1 MCGGGLERDPASSLD
16 SIQGHTGEA
25 PDPTFSPT
33 SLLTPR
39 KRAASTAKRRLALSV
54 AALLA
59 AIAVGI
65 GAAFLVQS
73 RLHDS
78 GSAAPA
84 VGEVKDEDILVTT
97 GKENDV
103 LEVASSRTGFPVKP
117 VAVFTTGGRRLE
129 GVTISTQP
137 GLPTSAR
144 LRYVLRSKD
153 GELISV
159 IFVEEHNLRFTG
171 PANATGGDD
180 PAHPDPTRKMDVGVD
195 GVEAWDSGGGPTYW
209 TYTLFTDKKTYFIHI
224 QGGHLT
230 IDEVKAAALALR

>member
-1 MCGGGLERDPASSLD
+1 
-16 SIQGHTGEA
+16 
-25 PDPTFSPT
+25 
-33 SLLTPR
+33 
-39 KRAASTAKRRLALSV
+39 LALSG

-59 AIAVGI
+59 AVAVGI

-84 VGEVKDEDILVTT
+84 VGEVRDEEILATA
-97 GKENDV
+97 GKEGDA
-103 LEVASSRTGFPVKP
+103 LKAASARTGFPVKP
-117 VAVFTTGGRRLE
+117 VDVFTTGGRRLE
-129 GVTISTQP
+129 GVIISTQP
-137 GLPTSAR
+137 ALPTSAR

-159 IFVEEHNLRFTG
+159 IFVEEHNLRFSS

-180 PAHPDPTRKMDVGVD
+180 PAHPDPTRKLDLGVD
-195 GVEAWDSGGGPTYW
+195 GVEIWDSGGGPTYW
-209 TYTLFTDKKTYFIHI
+209 TYTLFTDKKTYYIHI

-230 IDEVKAAALALR
+230 EDEVRAAALALR